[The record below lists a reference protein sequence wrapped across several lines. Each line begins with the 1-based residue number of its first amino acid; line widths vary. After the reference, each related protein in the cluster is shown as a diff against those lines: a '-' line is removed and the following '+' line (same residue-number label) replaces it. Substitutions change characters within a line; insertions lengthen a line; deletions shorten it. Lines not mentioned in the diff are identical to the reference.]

1 MRKFIFPLLLICFS
15 LSSSI
20 AQSAKEAFLA
30 DDMVWYGIDFSH
42 VKLIGTFSQFGAVG
56 EQDEDDIRRKYFPAW
71 NSLIVEESSK
81 YDLQG
86 AFRKNKVEYK
96 LAMMEEVNAAS
107 SNAAL
112 VSVSEADRYHLS
124 EDKVKAIVSAYETA
138 GEKGIGLVF
147 IAESLDKPLEQGA
160 YYVTFFDIATKEV
173 FFTKRM
179 IGKAGGFGLRNY
191 WAKTYYDVIKE
202 CRSQYKKWLK
212 SAK

>member
-1 MRKFIFPLLLICFS
+1 MRKCIFSLLLCFS
-15 LSSSI
+15 LSHSF
-20 AQSAKEAFLA
+20 AQSAKKAFLA
-30 DDMVWYGIDFSH
+30 DEMTWYGIDFSH

-71 NSLIVEESSK
+71 NSLVIVESDK

-86 AFRKNKVEYK
+86 AFRKNRVDYK

-112 VSVSEADRYHLS
+112 VSVSEADRYHLD
-124 EDKVKAIVSAYETA
+124 EAKIKDIVSSYKTE
-138 GEKGIGLVF
+138 EKKGVGLVF

-173 FFTKRM
+173 LFTKRM
-179 IGKAGGFGLRNY
+179 IGRAGGFGLRNY

-202 CRSQYKKWLK
+202 CRAQYKKWLK
-212 SAK
+212 SFN